1 MSGISQV
8 TSSPKIRCVAA
19 SVQHMLIRMVATD
32 LSGMVY
38 ERITKNSRMMIRMT
52 TRISIC
58 VNSPEMISEM
68 SYMTT
73 AVPVTHVAV
82 MPELFATKS
91 STALWRNA
99 MESMDLDDMAASW
112 VDADS
117 LMYVTSPVPSAELT
131 KDPPI
136 RPRL

>member
-1 MSGISQV
+1 
-8 TSSPKIRCVAA
+8 
-19 SVQHMLIRMVATD
+19 
-32 LSGMVY
+32 
-38 ERITKNSRMMIRMT
+38 
-52 TRISIC
+52 
-58 VNSPEMISEM
+58 M

-117 LMYVTSPVPSAELT
+117 LMYVTSPVLVPLT
-131 KDPPI
+131 LKSPPM
-136 RPRL
+136 RLRLSLTM